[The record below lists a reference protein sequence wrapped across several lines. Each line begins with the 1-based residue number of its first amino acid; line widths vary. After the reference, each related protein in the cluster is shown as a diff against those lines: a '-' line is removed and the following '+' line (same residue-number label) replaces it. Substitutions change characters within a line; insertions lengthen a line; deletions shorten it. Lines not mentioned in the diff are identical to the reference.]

1 MLSIY
6 QKQKHESFY
15 LWMGLTYQLLHTMF
29 GVDMGERFHMD
40 IRYRLEKTMEID
52 REVYR
57 SFRKIG
63 IGYEDPFPRA
73 SIEPFGHYFIPVMYG
88 CEPVYGMDANPC
100 VQAPIAGSQV
110 IEEHGR
116 WSPGRFE
123 RSWPVRE
130 IISQVQYVKD
140 HVDRETADKRLPY
153 NPHYSPLSGQQNLG
167 SVINNA
173 FVTCGQNVL
182 TLYLDKPG
190 LLKKIFKNINSLMLH
205 SLKYFSTLDGKSPAN
220 IFVGNCL
227 VSMIS
232 PDQYMACNYE
242 YDRQLA
248 RFARNTG
255 AGFLVHQD
263 SDASPHLANYSRLA
277 PVHTLDLGQDSDFEE
292 IYRLFPESSVNCILF
307 PFWVQSHS
315 SDEIREELNRIMKI
329 GRRFPSFT
337 FTLFEI
343 DEQLARG
350 KIFEFYEDFRYCAAA
365 NSAS

>member
-1 MLSIY
+1 
-6 QKQKHESFY
+6 
-15 LWMGLTYQLLHTMF
+15 MF
-29 GVDMGERFHMD
+29 GADMGERFHMD
-40 IRYRLEKTMEID
+40 IRYRIEKTMEID

-57 SFRKIG
+57 SFKEIG
-63 IGYEDPFPRA
+63 IGYENPFPRA

-88 CEPVYGMDANPC
+88 CEPVYGLDANPC
-100 VQAPIAGSQV
+100 VQAPKAGLQV
-110 IEEHGR
+110 IEKHGP

-123 RSWPVRE
+123 RSGPVRE
-130 IISQVQYVKD
+130 IVSQVRYVKD
-140 HVDRETADKRLPY
+140 HVDRETADESLPY

-173 FVTCGQNVL
+173 FVISGQDVL
-182 TLYLDKPG
+182 TLYLDEPV
-190 LLKKIFKNINSLMLH
+190 LLKKLFQNINSLMLL
-205 SLKYFSTLDGKSPAN
+205 SIKYFSTLNGKEPSN

-242 YDRQLA
+242 YDRQFA
-248 RFARNTG
+248 RFARKIG
-255 AGFLVHQD
+255 ANILVHQD

-315 SDEIREELNRIMKI
+315 SEEIREELNRIMRI

-343 DEQLARG
+343 DEQLARD
-350 KIFEFYEDFRYCAAA
+350 KIFEFYDDFRYCAEA
-365 NSAS
+365 NTVS